1 MKNLTD
7 NQLLALAK
15 NKDERAIEEL
25 LERYKYVAASVSRS
39 YFLVGG
45 ANDDLLQEGMIG
57 VFRAINTFDSEK
69 AEFKTYVYT
78 CVKSSIISSIKK
90 HNTKKNQPLNAY
102 ISLSGYVDGDADK
115 SLVIEDGR
123 FRPEEMF
130 IANESEIELFN
141 DIKKVLSKNEFEI
154 FKLYIQGYSYSDIS
168 IKVNKSQ
175 KSVDNSIQRLKKKV
189 YVVLQNRK

>member
-78 CVKSSIISSIKK
+78 CVKSSIISYVLTVSVVTGGYIK
-90 HNTKKNQPLNAY
+90 L
-102 ISLSGYVDGDADK
+102 
-115 SLVIEDGR
+115 
-123 FRPEEMF
+123 
-130 IANESEIELFN
+130 
-141 DIKKVLSKNEFEI
+141 I
-154 FKLYIQGYSYSDIS
+154 FVSAFT
-168 IKVNKSQ
+168 
-175 KSVDNSIQRLKKKV
+175 NSRRNLA
-189 YVVLQNRK
+189 